1 MAYPTDIQ
9 DDMPESKRHT
19 RIVARE
25 RNWQLLFFL
34 LFVIGTIIATVGWF
48 AEWKHLQDVIKVFR
62 YSSVIAVIGHALQ
75 VLGTFGSLIT
85 PDYVEGEREQEDA
98 PLQ

>member
-19 RIVARE
+19 RIVARQ

-62 YSSVIAVIGHALQ
+62 YAMQ

-85 PDYVEGEREQEDA
+85 PDNVEGEREQEDA